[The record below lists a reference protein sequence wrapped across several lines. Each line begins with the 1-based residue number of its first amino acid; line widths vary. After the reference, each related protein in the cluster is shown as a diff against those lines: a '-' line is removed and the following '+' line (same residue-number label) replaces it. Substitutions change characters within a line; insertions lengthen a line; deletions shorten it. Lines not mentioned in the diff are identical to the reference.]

1 MKEINNDTQDANDS
15 LITQENK
22 PYNLQ
27 STSNEIQNIFKKI
40 RKKNRENELKRNNMN
55 EYGNIGSK
63 NILINENNIIS
74 GNEDLCSKDFI
85 IILINII
92 SFACFYFSFELKF
105 DYFYPVNFI
114 LYPMGFF
121 QFYLYAFSSLITAGI
136 IALIILKKI
145 NGHHLLYMTFYFLFF
160 MNLSLF

>member
-1 MKEINNDTQDANDS
+1 MS
-15 LITQENK
+15 
-22 PYNLQ
+22 
-27 STSNEIQNIFKKI
+27 
-40 RKKNRENELKRNNMN
+40 

-63 NILINENNIIS
+63 SLLISDTNIIS

-145 NGHHLLYMTFYFLFF
+145 NGHHLLYMTFYFIFIFFLHHYKYIGSSHFDQSFTIFYEFIVILIYSLCILFIIYF
-160 MNLSLF
+160 IIKYFYYNGNISKEA